1 MSTGQRA
8 TAVLLLVCAVCGAV
22 GLTELRHTLDY
33 PEVLSAPPADT
44 LAVVREH
51 WLAIGVGVVLAGVA
65 AGLLLPITVGIVRLL
80 PRGPHRPL
88 LTVLGAAAGGAHLT
102 GLLFWLITVPA
113 LARRAAIPAQADHA
127 SAVFDTAR
135 TLFGVM
141 IGEVLACLLTAS
153 WTVVLLTRAA
163 RAGMI
168 LRPAARPALPRVA
181 AIALTGWGGL
191 AAGGVL
197 GGVLLPFGVD
207 AAVTGRVVGEFLW
220 YLWLVGLAVAVGHLD
235 PGLLAADPTA
245 VAAAGGPAS
254 PTERRG
260 DDGAHPGGGVSG
272 LPVGSVPARAAHY
285 PEGVPSPPIALP
297 AGGPTP
303 AAAVAGHDT
312 RLCEPRSA
320 GDAFFDAATEI
331 SWEDPP
337 AVDGDGVRLDQADDG
352 GTHREDPGGSGP
364 ADRAHAGAIVDP
376 DRRPLRAA
384 TQPAGRL
391 LGDDAPTDP
400 AVDVP
405 AGEHPDRAT
414 RSTPQDRR
422 TRTGEKGGSGEAG
435 ETGETG
441 ETGGTGETGVAA
453 REATGSRGPREATG

>member
-1 MSTGQRA
+1 MSTNQRA
-8 TAVLLLVCAVCGAV
+8 TAVLLLICAVCGAV
-22 GLTELRHTLDY
+22 GLTELRHALDY

-88 LTVLGAAAGGAHLT
+88 LTVLGAATAGAHLT

-153 WTVVLLTRAA
+153 WTVALLTRAA
-163 RAGMI
+163 RAGVTR
-168 LRPAARPALPRVA
+168 RPATRPALPRVA
-181 AIALTGWGGL
+181 GVVLTGWGGL

-207 AAVTGRVVGEFLW
+207 AAVTGRVVGELVW

-235 PGLLAADPTA
+235 PGWLAADPTA
-245 VAAAGGPAS
+245 AAAADGPAL
-254 PTERRG
+254 PIERVGG
-260 DDGAHPGGGVSG
+260 DA
-272 LPVGSVPARAAHY
+272 
-285 PEGVPSPPIALP
+285 ALP
-297 AGGPTP
+297 APALPMVELPVADLPVADLPVADHPVPALPVADPAPAGDPRP
-303 AAAVAGHDT
+303 AAAVAGRDT
-312 RLCEPRSA
+312 RLREPQSA
-320 GDAFFDAATEI
+320 DDGFFDAATEI
-331 SWEDPP
+331 FWEDPT
-337 AVDGDGVRLDQADDG
+337 AG
-352 GTHREDPGGSGP
+352 GGGARSGGPGRGSTHRQEPDGSGP
-364 ADRAHAGAIVDP
+364 ADPALADASTDP

-384 TQPAGRL
+384 AQPAGRL

-400 AVDVP
+400 VIDVP
-405 AGEHPDRAT
+405 AGERPDRAT
-414 RSTPQDRR
+414 
-422 TRTGEKGGSGEAG
+422 
-435 ETGETG
+435 
-441 ETGGTGETGVAA
+441 
-453 REATGSRGPREATG
+453 GPAPRDGPT

>member
-22 GLTELRHTLDY
+22 GLTELRHALDY

-51 WLAIGVGVVLAGVA
+51 WLAIGVGVVLAGIA

-88 LTVLGAAAGGAHLT
+88 LTVLAAATAGAHLT

-135 TLFGVM
+135 TLFAVM

-163 RAGMI
+163 RVGRTW
-168 LRPAARPALPRVA
+168 RPAARPALPRAA

-207 AAVTGRVVGEFLW
+207 IAVTGRVVGELLW

-235 PGLLAADPTA
+235 PDSLAADST
-245 VAAAGGPAS
+245 VAPAAGGPAL
-254 PTERRG
+254 PAERVGNDAARPDRG
-260 DDGAHPGGGVSG
+260 HPA
-272 LPVGSVPARAAHY
+272 LPVGRVPARAGHS
-285 PEGVPSPPIALP
+285 PGSVPSPPIALP
-297 AGGPTP
+297 AGAIAERDGQLL
-303 AAAVAGHDT
+303 A
-312 RLCEPRSA
+312 PRSA
-320 GDAFFDAATEI
+320 DDAFFDAATEI
-331 SWEDPP
+331 SWGNPP
-337 AVDGDGVRLDQADDG
+337 AAG
-352 GTHREDPGGSGP
+352 GGAVLNRPDHGAARREDPNGSDP
-364 ADRAHAGAIVDP
+364 DDRARAGAIV
-376 DRRPLRAA
+376 
-384 TQPAGRL
+384 
-391 LGDDAPTDP
+391 
-400 AVDVP
+400 
-405 AGEHPDRAT
+405 
-414 RSTPQDRR
+414 
-422 TRTGEKGGSGEAG
+422 EAH
-435 ETGETG
+435 
-441 ETGGTGETGVAA
+441 
-453 REATGSRGPREATG
+453 R